1 MISKR
6 YIKILLLMIV
16 LIIPFSSPG
25 HGATGKVLFQEKFS
39 SLENWRPVFFPKI
52 KQHSLYQTENQGGF
66 PYLKTISRASA
77 SALVYKK
84 PFSVYEYPE
93 LRWQWRV
100 MNIYLKGDVRTK
112 AGDDY
117 PLRVYILF
125 QYDPAKAG
133 VMERIKYGIA
143 KTIYGEYPPHS
154 ALNYIWANKAEEQG
168 LIVANPYSS
177 KTKMIARQGGSKNVG
192 VWQEEQVNI
201 LDDYRKAFGSDPP
214 AIGTIG
220 IMNDSDNTGESAVS
234 FIRSIE
240 VFSTAKQ
247 GL

>member
-1 MISKR
+1 MITKR
-6 YIKILLLMIV
+6 CMKTLLLMIV

-25 HGATGKVLFQEKFS
+25 HGATEKILFQENFS

-52 KQHSLYQTENQGGF
+52 KQHSLYQNENQGVF
-66 PYLKTISRASA
+66 HQLKTISRASA

-84 PFSVYEYPE
+84 LFSVYDYPE

-125 QYDPAKAG
+125 QYDPTKAG
-133 VMERIKYGIA
+133 LMERIKYGIA

-177 KTKMIARQGGSKNVG
+177 QTRMIALQGGAKHIG
-192 VWQEEQVNI
+192 AWQEERVNI
-201 LDDYRKAFGSDPP
+201 VNDYRKAFGSDPP

-220 IMNDSDNTGESAVS
+220 IMNDSDNTEESAVS
-234 FIRSIE
+234 YIRDLA
-240 VFSTAKQ
+240 VFSTGK
-247 GL
+247 